1 MRTVVITGAAKGIGR
16 AVAQL
21 LHDTGWAV
29 IAVDTDG
36 YGLETL
42 EADQS
47 RVEVVVGDVVDPD
60 TLREARERAEAL
72 GTLTGWVNNAA
83 ILGLGPLHAVDSAD
97 IDKTLSVNLRAVL
110 LGAQQAVQSFLA
122 SRTPGAIVNLS
133 SIHARAA
140 FPDYAVYDTCKGGV
154 EALTRY
160 LCVEYGHLGIRC
172 NAVAPGAVMTNIV
185 RSLLDD
191 AEDPIQLLAELE
203 ALSPMKAMIAP
214 EDIAEA
220 VAFLLSDAA
229 RFVNGHVLAVDGGM
243 AARSYAF
250 PVNPGLGGSD
260 L

>member
-1 MRTVVITGAAKGIGR
+1 VRTVVITGAANGIGR
-16 AVAQL
+16 AAVQL
-21 LHDTGWAV
+21 LHDRGWAV

-36 YGLETL
+36 CGLETL
-42 EADQS
+42 EADQP
-47 RVEVVVGDVVDPD
+47 RVEAVVGDVVEAD
-60 TLREARERAEAL
+60 TLWEARERAEAR

-83 ILGLGPLHAVDSAD
+83 ILGLGPLHALDSAG

-122 SRTPGAIVNLS
+122 SRTAGS

-160 LCVEYGHLGIRC
+160 VCVEYGHLGIRC

-185 RSLLDD
+185 RGLLDD
-191 AEDPIQLLAELE
+191 AADPTQLLVELE
-203 ALSPMKAMIAP
+203 ALSPMKTMIAP

-250 PVNPGLGGSD
+250 PADPGLGGPD